1 MTPPV
6 VQDAPLRPPR
16 TLPRY
21 TWEDYAK
28 WEGDWELVRGVP
40 FTSPSPALRHSLLV
54 SAIMLQ
60 IGLTLRRLRPGLHV
74 VAEADWIVNRHTTL
88 RPDLM
93 VCRPLSTKGWLTEP
107 PLLVLEVLS
116 PSTAE
121 RDRTDKFEI
130 CQEAG
135 VPYFL
140 LADPDARTVE
150 AHALENGAYRP
161 LVAVDNRLTFQLA
174 GIGAGLDLAEVWA
187 ALPA

>member
-1 MTPPV
+1 M
-6 VQDAPLRPPR
+6 
-16 TLPRY
+16 
-21 TWEDYAK
+21 
-28 WEGDWELVRGVP
+28 
-40 FTSPSPALRHSLLV
+40 SPSPALRHSLLV

-60 IGLTLRRLRPGLHV
+60 LGLALRRHRPGLQV

-93 VCRPLSTKGWLTEP
+93 VCRPINTKGWLEEA

-121 RDRTDKFEI
+121 RDRTDKFDI

-135 VPYFL
+135 VTYFL

-150 AHALENGAYRP
+150 AHVLENGAYRP
-161 LVAVDNRLTFQLA
+161 LVAVDNGLTFQLA
-174 GIGAGLDLAEVWA
+174 GIEAGLDLAEVWA
-187 ALPA
+187 ALPL